1 MCFTN
6 KRIRQIPSIKIGNEE
21 IEFTN
26 KHDIL
31 GLRFDSPK
39 LNWKEHIQNV
49 KKITLRK
56 IDIMKKI
63 SSRTWRANIETLLKF
78 YNIYIKPKTEYGLSV
93 YGNAKNTEL
102 KKLEIIQNSALRL
115 GTGSF
120 KSTPIT

>member
-49 KKITLRK
+49 KK
-56 IDIMKKI
+56 
-63 SSRTWRANIETLLKF
+63 
-78 YNIYIKPKTEYGLSV
+78 
-93 YGNAKNTEL
+93 
-102 KKLEIIQNSALRL
+102 
-115 GTGSF
+115 
-120 KSTPIT
+120 KSH

>member
-63 SSRTWRANIETLLKF
+63 SSHTARKHRNTFKVLQHLYQT
-78 YNIYIKPKTEYGLSV
+78 
-93 YGNAKNTEL
+93 KNR
-102 KKLEIIQNSALRL
+102 IWVIS
-115 GTGSF
+115 
-120 KSTPIT
+120 IW